1 MKEVFYSDGSLKLK
15 QYDYKENI
23 LEKGWYHWDETWADW
38 SGPFESEEEAKKELK
53 RYGEFLNS
61 EPRISI

>member
-15 QYDYKENI
+15 QYDYKVNI
-23 LEKGWYHWDETWADW
+23 LEKGWYHWDETWTDW

-53 RYGEFLNS
+53 RYVEFLNS
-61 EPRISI
+61 EPRISV